1 MSTITV
7 TPKFISLSNA
17 RSIYT
22 ERRTASSNPTQTI
35 LFIHGLGGTADVFY
49 PIYSTCLVELPQTT
63 LLSYTWLGTVDDKP
77 VILATLVEEIEA
89 ILFSEV
95 PTGPIV
101 IIAHS
106 AGTQLATSF
115 ITSDSPV
122 LQRVSHVVL
131 IAGPLDLPFP
141 DEVVAKQENLASLL
155 ATDGQQGLIDSLLS
169 LFTGKTTM
177 ESRPLAA
184 ALVRAAAMVVH
195 KESYAAAIRAF
206 ARGAKAPAKY
216 DFSKIPEHVKVLIVG
231 GGEDT
236 MVPPEK
242 LQAVTGKIKGA
253 GYISLFDS
261 EQI

>member
-7 TPKFISLSNA
+7 APKSILLPNG

-35 LFIHGLGGTADVFY
+35 LFIHGLGGTADIFY
-49 PIYSTCLVELPQTT
+49 PIYSTFLAELPQTA
-63 LLSYTWLGTVDDKP
+63 LLSYTWPGAIDTKP
-77 VILATLVEEIEA
+77 VTLTTLVEEIEA
-89 ILFSEV
+89 ILLSEV

-115 ITSDSPV
+115 ITSDSPL

-141 DEVVAKQENLASLL
+141 DEVVAQQESLASHI
-155 ATDGQQGLIDSLLS
+155 ATDGQQGLIDSLLP
-169 LFTGKTTM
+169 LLTGKTTM

-184 ALVRAAAMVVH
+184 ALVRAAAMAVP

-231 GGEDT
+231 GEEDT

-242 LQAVTGKIKGA
+242 LQAVTGEIKGV
-253 GYISLFDS
+253 GYISLF
-261 EQI
+261 EVGQ